1 MLSIVR
7 NLVQGRTE
15 TLYKIPNIFALT
27 LLEQGFEFIKE
38 DLDVTDEEPEDGDEV
53 DTDYTQLEDDTID
66 TADEESGDEVNDTVE
81 DETTTDEQ
89 QGNDTV
95 DENDPEADPAT
106 DEEETGTDYTDMSD
120 DETSGD
126 EGAGEEGIDGEEG
139 GDTSSEGEEGE
150 VPEESSGTDTEDKS
164 KRYYLLK
171 DFVTLFS
178 IVKEGYKA
186 VSTAKT
192 YDTNKMIVL
201 KKVSE
206 NLEVLQDYMYMYLT
220 QVFDKSSYIENLT
233 NYNFFSSSL
242 SANIKMIKDVNEL
255 STYVQE

>member
-106 DEEETGTDYTDMSD
+106 DEEETGTDYTDMGN
-120 DETSGD
+120 DETT
-126 EGAGEEGIDGEEG
+126 GEEGTGEDEEG
-139 GDTSSEGEEGE
+139 SDTSSEGEEE
-150 VPEESSGTDTEDKS
+150 VPEESSGNDTEDKS

-178 IVKEGYKA
+178 IVKEGYKS
-186 VSTAKT
+186 VSSAKT
-192 YDTNKMIVL
+192 YDTNKLIVL

>member
-106 DEEETGTDYTDMSD
+106 DEEETGTDYTDMGN
-120 DETSGD
+120 DETTGE
-126 EGAGEEGIDGEEG
+126 EGTGEEGIEGEEG

-150 VPEESSGTDTEDKS
+150 VPEELSGTDTEDKS

>member
-27 LLEQGFEFIKE
+27 LLEQGFELIKE

-95 DENDPEADPAT
+95 DENDPEADSAT
-106 DEEETGTDYTDMSD
+106 DEEDTGTDYTDMSD
-120 DETSGD
+120 DEITGD
-126 EGAGEEGIDGEEG
+126 EGAGEEGGEGEEG

-150 VPEESSGTDTEDKS
+150 IPEDSSGTDTEDKS

-186 VSTAKT
+186 VSSAKT

>member
-1 MLSIVR
+1 MLSTVK

-27 LLEQGFEFIKE
+27 LLEQGFELIKE

-126 EGAGEEGIDGEEG
+126 EGAGEEGGEGEEG

-150 VPEESSGTDTEDKS
+150 VPEESSGNDTEDKS

-192 YDTNKMIVL
+192 FDTNKMIVL

-206 NLEVLQDYMYMYLT
+206 NLEILQDYMYMYLT

>member
-27 LLEQGFEFIKE
+27 LLEQGFELIKE

-66 TADEESGDEVNDTVE
+66 TADEESGDEVTDTNE
-81 DETTTDEQ
+81 DENATDEQ

-95 DENDPEADPAT
+95 DENDPEADSAT
-106 DEEETGTDYTDMSD
+106 DEEETGTDYTDMGN
-120 DETSGD
+120 DETT
-126 EGAGEEGIDGEEG
+126 GEEGTGEDEEG
-139 GDTSSEGEEGE
+139 SDTSSEGEE

-192 YDTNKMIVL
+192 FDTNKLIVL

-206 NLEVLQDYMYMYLT
+206 NLEILQDYMYMYLT

>member
-1 MLSIVR
+1 MLSTVR

-106 DEEETGTDYTDMSD
+106 DEEETGTDYTDMGN
-120 DETSGD
+120 DETT
-126 EGAGEEGIDGEEG
+126 GEEGTGEDEEG
-139 GDTSSEGEEGE
+139 GDTSSEGEEE
-150 VPEESSGTDTEDKS
+150 VPEESSGNDTEDKS

>member
-27 LLEQGFEFIKE
+27 LLEQGFELIKE

-66 TADEESGDEVNDTVE
+66 TVDEESGDEVNDTVE

-120 DETSGD
+120 DETSG
-126 EGAGEEGIDGEEG
+126 EEGGEGEEG

-150 VPEESSGTDTEDKS
+150 VPEESSGNDTEDKS

-192 YDTNKMIVL
+192 FDTNKMIVL

-206 NLEVLQDYMYMYLT
+206 NLEILQDYMYMYLT

>member
-1 MLSIVR
+1 MLSTVK

-106 DEEETGTDYTDMSD
+106 DEEETGTDYTDMGN
-120 DETSGD
+120 DETT
-126 EGAGEEGIDGEEG
+126 GEEGTGEDEEG
-139 GDTSSEGEEGE
+139 GDTSSEGEEE
-150 VPEESSGTDTEDKS
+150 VPEESSGNDTEDKS

-192 YDTNKMIVL
+192 FDTNKLIVL

>member
-106 DEEETGTDYTDMSD
+106 DEEGTGTDYTDMSD

-126 EGAGEEGIDGEEG
+126 EGAGEEGIEGEEG

-255 STYVQE
+255 STCVQE

>member
-1 MLSIVR
+1 MLSTVR

-27 LLEQGFEFIKE
+27 LLEQGFELIKE

-126 EGAGEEGIDGEEG
+126 EGAGEEGIEGEEG

-150 VPEESSGTDTEDKS
+150 VPEESSGNDTEDKS

-192 YDTNKMIVL
+192 FDTNKMIVL

-206 NLEVLQDYMYMYLT
+206 NLEILQDYMYMYLT

>member
-126 EGAGEEGIDGEEG
+126 EGAGEEGIEGEEG

-150 VPEESSGTDTEDKS
+150 IPEESSGTDTEDKS

>member
-1 MLSIVR
+1 MLSTVK
-7 NLVQGRTE
+7 NSVQGRTE

-38 DLDVTDEEPEDGDEV
+38 DLDITDEEPEDGDEV

-106 DEEETGTDYTDMSD
+106 DEEETGTDYTDMGN
-120 DETSGD
+120 DETT
-126 EGAGEEGIDGEEG
+126 GEEGTGEDEEG
-139 GDTSSEGEEGE
+139 SDTSSEGEEE
-150 VPEESSGTDTEDKS
+150 VPEESSGNDTEDKS

-186 VSTAKT
+186 VSSAKT
-192 YDTNKMIVL
+192 YDTNKLIVL

>member
-106 DEEETGTDYTDMSD
+106 DEEETGTDYTDMGN
-120 DETSGD
+120 DETT
-126 EGAGEEGIDGEEG
+126 GEEGTGEDEEG
-139 GDTSSEGEEGE
+139 GDTSSEGEEE
-150 VPEESSGTDTEDKS
+150 VPEESSGNDTEDKS

>member
-106 DEEETGTDYTDMSD
+106 DEEETGTDYTDMGN
-120 DETSGD
+120 DETT
-126 EGAGEEGIDGEEG
+126 GEEGTGEDEEG
-139 GDTSSEGEEGE
+139 SDTSPEGEEE

>member
-27 LLEQGFEFIKE
+27 LLEQGFELIKE

-106 DEEETGTDYTDMSD
+106 DEEETGTDYTDMGN
-120 DETSGD
+120 DETT
-126 EGAGEEGIDGEEG
+126 GEEGTGEDEEG
-139 GDTSSEGEEGE
+139 SDTSPEGEEE
-150 VPEESSGTDTEDKS
+150 VPEESSGNDTEDKS

-192 YDTNKMIVL
+192 FDTNKMIVL

>member
-106 DEEETGTDYTDMSD
+106 DEEETGTDYTDMGN
-120 DETSGD
+120 DETT
-126 EGAGEEGIDGEEG
+126 GEEGTGEDEEG
-139 GDTSSEGEEGE
+139 SDTSSEGEEE
-150 VPEESSGTDTEDKS
+150 VPEESSGNDAEDKS

-178 IVKEGYKA
+178 IVKEGYKS
-186 VSTAKT
+186 VSSAKT

-255 STYVQE
+255 STCVQE

>member
-1 MLSIVR
+1 MLSTVK

-106 DEEETGTDYTDMSD
+106 DEEETGTDYTDMGN
-120 DETSGD
+120 DETT
-126 EGAGEEGIDGEEG
+126 GEEGTGEDEEG
-139 GDTSSEGEEGE
+139 SDTSSEGEEE
-150 VPEESSGTDTEDKS
+150 VPEESSGNDTEDKS

-192 YDTNKMIVL
+192 FDTNKLIVL

>member
-1 MLSIVR
+1 MLSTVK
-7 NLVQGRTE
+7 NSVQGRTE

-27 LLEQGFEFIKE
+27 LLEQGFKFIKE

-106 DEEETGTDYTDMSD
+106 DEEETGTDYTDMGN
-120 DETSGD
+120 DETTGE
-126 EGAGEEGIDGEEG
+126 EGAGEDEEG
-139 GDTSSEGEEGE
+139 GDTSSEGEEE
-150 VPEESSGTDTEDKS
+150 VPEESSGNDTEDKS

-192 YDTNKMIVL
+192 YDTNKLIVL

>member
-106 DEEETGTDYTDMSD
+106 DEEDTGTDYTDIGD
-120 DETSGD
+120 DETSGE
-126 EGAGEEGIDGEEG
+126 EGAGEDEEG
-139 GDTSSEGEEGE
+139 GDTSSEGEEE
-150 VPEESSGTDTEDKS
+150 VPEESSGNDTEDKS

-178 IVKEGYKA
+178 IVKEGYKS

-192 YDTNKMIVL
+192 FDTNKLIVL

-206 NLEVLQDYMYMYLT
+206 NLEILQDYMYMYLT

>member
-1 MLSIVR
+1 MLSTVR

-106 DEEETGTDYTDMSD
+106 DEEETGTDYTDMGN
-120 DETSGD
+120 DETT
-126 EGAGEEGIDGEEG
+126 GEEGTGEDEEG
-139 GDTSSEGEEGE
+139 GDTSSEGEEE
-150 VPEESSGTDTEDKS
+150 VPEESSGNDTEDKS

-178 IVKEGYKA
+178 IVKEGYKS
-186 VSTAKT
+186 VSSAKT
-192 YDTNKMIVL
+192 YDTNKLIVL

>member
-106 DEEETGTDYTDMSD
+106 DEEGTGTDYTDMSD

-126 EGAGEEGIDGEEG
+126 EGAGEEGIEGEEG

>member
-1 MLSIVR
+1 MLSTVR

-27 LLEQGFEFIKE
+27 LLEQGFELIKE

-95 DENDPEADPAT
+95 DENDPEADSAT

-126 EGAGEEGIDGEEG
+126 EGAGEEGGEGEEG

-150 VPEESSGTDTEDKS
+150 VPEESSGNDTEDKS

-192 YDTNKMIVL
+192 FDTNKMIVL

-206 NLEVLQDYMYMYLT
+206 NLEILQDYMYMYLT

>member
-1 MLSIVR
+1 MLSTVK
-7 NLVQGRTE
+7 NSVQGRTE

-27 LLEQGFEFIKE
+27 LLEQGFELIKE

-126 EGAGEEGIDGEEG
+126 EGAGEEGGEGEEG

-150 VPEESSGTDTEDKS
+150 VPEESSGNDTEDKS

-192 YDTNKMIVL
+192 FDTNKMIVL

-206 NLEVLQDYMYMYLT
+206 NLEILQDYMYMYLT

>member
-1 MLSIVR
+1 MLSTVK
-7 NLVQGRTE
+7 NSVQGRTE

-27 LLEQGFEFIKE
+27 LLEQGFELIKE

-106 DEEETGTDYTDMSD
+106 DEEETGTDYTDMGN
-120 DETSGD
+120 DETT
-126 EGAGEEGIDGEEG
+126 GEEGTGEDEEG
-139 GDTSSEGEEGE
+139 SDTSPEGEEE
-150 VPEESSGTDTEDKS
+150 VPEESSGNDTEDKS

-192 YDTNKMIVL
+192 FDTNKLIVL

-206 NLEVLQDYMYMYLT
+206 NLEILQDYMYMYLT

>member
-1 MLSIVR
+1 MLSTVR

-27 LLEQGFEFIKE
+27 LLEQGFELIKE

-106 DEEETGTDYTDMSD
+106 DEEETGTDYTDMGN
-120 DETSGD
+120 DETT
-126 EGAGEEGIDGEEG
+126 GEEGTGEDEEG
-139 GDTSSEGEEGE
+139 SDTSPEGEEE
-150 VPEESSGTDTEDKS
+150 VPEESSGNDTEDKS

-192 YDTNKMIVL
+192 FDTNKLIVL

>member
-126 EGAGEEGIDGEEG
+126 EGAGEEGIEGEEG

-150 VPEESSGTDTEDKS
+150 VPEESIGTDTEDKS

-255 STYVQE
+255 STCVQE

>member
-1 MLSIVR
+1 MLSTVR

-66 TADEESGDEVNDTVE
+66 TADEESGDEVTDTNE
-81 DETTTDEQ
+81 DENATDEQ
-89 QGNDTV
+89 QGNDAV
-95 DENDPEADPAT
+95 DENNPEADPAT

-126 EGAGEEGIDGEEG
+126 EGAGEEGGEGEEG

-150 VPEESSGTDTEDKS
+150 VPEESSGNDTEDKS

>member
-27 LLEQGFEFIKE
+27 LLEQGFELIKE

-126 EGAGEEGIDGEEG
+126 EGAGEEGIEGEEG

>member
-106 DEEETGTDYTDMSD
+106 DEEETGTDYTDMGN
-120 DETSGD
+120 DETT
-126 EGAGEEGIDGEEG
+126 GEEGTGEDEEG
-139 GDTSSEGEEGE
+139 GDTSSEGEEE
-150 VPEESSGTDTEDKS
+150 VPEESSGNDTEDKS

-192 YDTNKMIVL
+192 FDTNKLIVL

>member
-1 MLSIVR
+1 MLSTVR
-7 NLVQGRTE
+7 NLVQGRIE

-106 DEEETGTDYTDMSD
+106 DEEETGTDYTDMSN
-120 DETSGD
+120 DETT
-126 EGAGEEGIDGEEG
+126 GEEGTGEDEEG
-139 GDTSSEGEEGE
+139 SDASSEGEEE
-150 VPEESSGTDTEDKS
+150 VPEESSGNDTEDKS

-186 VSTAKT
+186 VSSAKT
-192 YDTNKMIVL
+192 YDTNKLIVL

>member
-1 MLSIVR
+1 MLSTVK
-7 NLVQGRTE
+7 NSVQGRTE

-27 LLEQGFEFIKE
+27 LLEQGFELIKE

-106 DEEETGTDYTDMSD
+106 DEEETGTDYTDMGN
-120 DETSGD
+120 DETT
-126 EGAGEEGIDGEEG
+126 GEEGTGEDEEG
-139 GDTSSEGEEGE
+139 SDTSPEGEEE
-150 VPEESSGTDTEDKS
+150 VPEESSGNDTEDKS

-192 YDTNKMIVL
+192 FDTNKMIVL

-206 NLEVLQDYMYMYLT
+206 NLEILQDYMYMYLT

-242 SANIKMIKDVNEL
+242 SANIKMIKDVNEIIIC
-255 STYVQE
+255 

>member
-66 TADEESGDEVNDTVE
+66 TADEDSGDEVNDTVE

-106 DEEETGTDYTDMSD
+106 DEEETGTDYTDMGN
-120 DETSGD
+120 DETT
-126 EGAGEEGIDGEEG
+126 GEEGTGEDEEG
-139 GDTSSEGEEGE
+139 SDTSSEGEEE
-150 VPEESSGTDTEDKS
+150 VPEESSGNDTEDKS

-178 IVKEGYKA
+178 IVKEGYKS
-186 VSTAKT
+186 VSSAKT
-192 YDTNKMIVL
+192 YDTNKLIVL

>member
-1 MLSIVR
+1 MLSTVK
-7 NLVQGRTE
+7 NSVQGRTE

-106 DEEETGTDYTDMSD
+106 DEEETGTDYTDMGN
-120 DETSGD
+120 DETT
-126 EGAGEEGIDGEEG
+126 GEEGTGEDEEG
-139 GDTSSEGEEGE
+139 GDTSSEGEEE
-150 VPEESSGTDTEDKS
+150 VPEESSGNDTEDKS

-178 IVKEGYKA
+178 IVKEGYKS
-186 VSTAKT
+186 VSSAKT
-192 YDTNKMIVL
+192 YDTNKLIVL

>member
-126 EGAGEEGIDGEEG
+126 EGAGEEGIEGEEG

-255 STYVQE
+255 STCVQE

>member
-1 MLSIVR
+1 MLSTVK
-7 NLVQGRTE
+7 NSVQGRTE

-106 DEEETGTDYTDMSD
+106 DEEETGTDYTDMGN
-120 DETSGD
+120 DETT
-126 EGAGEEGIDGEEG
+126 GEEGTGEDEEG
-139 GDTSSEGEEGE
+139 SDTSSEGEEE
-150 VPEESSGTDTEDKS
+150 VPEESSGNDTEDKS

-171 DFVTLFS
+171 DFVTFFS

-186 VSTAKT
+186 VSSAKT
-192 YDTNKMIVL
+192 YDTNNLIVL

>member
-1 MLSIVR
+1 MLSTVK
-7 NLVQGRTE
+7 NSVQGRTE

-38 DLDVTDEEPEDGDEV
+38 DLDITDEEPEDGDEV

-106 DEEETGTDYTDMSD
+106 DEEETGTDYTDMGN
-120 DETSGD
+120 DETT
-126 EGAGEEGIDGEEG
+126 GEEGTGEDEEG
-139 GDTSSEGEEGE
+139 SDTSSEGEEE
-150 VPEESSGTDTEDKS
+150 VPEESSGNDTEDKS

-178 IVKEGYKA
+178 IVKEGYKS
-186 VSTAKT
+186 VSSAKT
-192 YDTNKMIVL
+192 FDTNKMIVL

>member
-15 TLYKIPNIFALT
+15 TLYKIPNIFGLT

-66 TADEESGDEVNDTVE
+66 TADEE
-81 DETTTDEQ
+81 
-89 QGNDTV
+89 
-95 DENDPEADPAT
+95 
-106 DEEETGTDYTDMSD
+106 ETGTDYTDMSD

-126 EGAGEEGIDGEEG
+126 EGAGEEGIEGEEG

-206 NLEVLQDYMYMYLT
+206 NLEVLQDFMYMYLT

>member
-1 MLSIVR
+1 MLSTVR

-120 DETSGD
+120 GEISGD
-126 EGAGEEGIDGEEG
+126 EGAGEEGGEGEEG
-139 GDTSSEGEEGE
+139 SDTSSEGEEGE

-178 IVKEGYKA
+178 IVKEGYKS

-192 YDTNKMIVL
+192 FDTNKMIVL

-206 NLEVLQDYMYMYLT
+206 NLEILQDYMYMYLT

>member
-1 MLSIVR
+1 MLSTVR

-27 LLEQGFEFIKE
+27 LLEQGFELIKE

-106 DEEETGTDYTDMSD
+106 DEEETGTDYTDMGN
-120 DETSGD
+120 DETT
-126 EGAGEEGIDGEEG
+126 GEEGTGEDEEG
-139 GDTSSEGEEGE
+139 SDTSPEGEEE

-192 YDTNKMIVL
+192 FDTNKLIVL

>member
-1 MLSIVR
+1 
-7 NLVQGRTE
+7 VQGRTE

-27 LLEQGFEFIKE
+27 LLEQGFKFIKE

-106 DEEETGTDYTDMSD
+106 DEEETGTDYTDMGN
-120 DETSGD
+120 DETT
-126 EGAGEEGIDGEEG
+126 GEEGTGEDEEG
-139 GDTSSEGEEGE
+139 GDTSSEGEEE
-150 VPEESSGTDTEDKS
+150 VPEESSGNDTEDKS

-192 YDTNKMIVL
+192 YDTNKLIVL